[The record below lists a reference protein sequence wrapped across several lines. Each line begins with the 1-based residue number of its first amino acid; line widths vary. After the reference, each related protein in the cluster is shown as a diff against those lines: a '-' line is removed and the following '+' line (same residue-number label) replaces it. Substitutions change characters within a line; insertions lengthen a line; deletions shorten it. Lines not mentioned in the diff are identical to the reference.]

1 MQCGFWGLGLIFSL
15 GGLEVQTF
23 DASQALGSLVPA
35 PYVSRPRVP
44 GPTPVQ
50 PDTVYRSE
58 VLPSVTLVGED
69 LAGNQLSLPDALG
82 AQLFLGKK
90 SDLVVLDRLPVPV
103 VTQSM
108 RQVLAKVPGL
118 HVWESDPSGI
128 QTGIAARGLSP
139 NRSWEFNV
147 RQNGADIAADPM
159 GYPEAYYTPPLQAV
173 QRIQVVRGSGALQY
187 GPQFGGTVDYILRD
201 GSQQQQRWAGEGIQS
216 LGSYGLMNTF
226 VGVGGKF
233 KKAHGYAFVDRRT
246 GKGWR
251 ANSTFETLA
260 LHANGTLRLGKGT
273 TLRAELTHYAMV
285 SQQPGGLTDAA
296 LFEDPSVSWR
306 ARNWFS
312 TPWNTAQVRVVQELP
327 RNGRWETSVFGTA
340 AARKSVGFLAPLTL
354 PDTLNKQTGAHAAR
368 EVAVDRYAYAAV
380 ESRWLQPVGNH
391 LVSAGI
397 RAYSGTTDRR
407 QKGLGAAG
415 AAADFVPIGAF
426 GTHLV
431 FGSQSA
437 SAFAE
442 WALRWRKWSVVPGF
456 RVEAL
461 RTTGVALPK
470 SRAVP
475 LGGIA
480 LSRKGRAGE
489 AYANWTQNYRPLL
502 FSELGAA
509 AVDEAVDPL
518 LKDATGS
525 ISEAGYRL
533 RSKGWQVDFTAFH
546 LRVNNRVGRIRQTL
560 PDGSE
565 QLLRT
570 NTGGSRAVG
579 LEFLVDGNAF
589 PARWNRWA
597 APVFA
602 SGTVQQVRYT
612 NGSFAGNRV
621 ENAPGSLV
629 RAGLG
634 VEHRWG
640 PVAAR
645 RTASLHLQ
653 WSAVGAVYTDAANTE
668 APNAAATVGRI
679 PNYNLLDIS
688 AQFKPTPSVYLK
700 IGVQNATNV
709 RYFTRRAGGYPGP
722 GALPG
727 DGRLGVATLGVNF

>member
-1 MQCGFWGLGLIFSL
+1 MKRCFWVLGLFFFL
-15 GGLEVQTF
+15 GGFGVQTLT
-23 DASQALGSLVPA
+23 ASGAIGSPVHSPFI
-35 PYVSRPRVP
+35 PGPMVP
-44 GPTPVQ
+44 GPAEVQ
-50 PDTVYRSE
+50 PDTVFRSE
-58 VLPSVTLVGED
+58 VLSTVTLVGEG
-69 LAGNQLSLPDALG
+69 LAGDRLALPDAVG

-90 SDLVVLDRLPVPV
+90 SDLVVLDRLSMPVA
-103 VTQSM
+103 TQSV

-147 RQNGADIAADPM
+147 RQNGADIAADPL

-187 GPQFGGTVDYILRD
+187 GSQFGGTVDYILRD
-201 GSQQQQRWAGEGIQS
+201 GSQQQQTWAGEGIQS

-226 VGVGGKF
+226 VGFGGKF

-251 ANSTFETLA
+251 ANSAFETLA

-273 TLRAELTHYAMV
+273 SLRAEATHYTML

-296 LFEDPSVSWR
+296 LIEDPSISLR
-306 ARNWFS
+306 ARNWFA
-312 TPWNTAQVRVVQELP
+312 TPWNTAQLRLVHALP
-327 RNGRWETSVFGTA
+327 HNGRWETSIFGTA
-340 AARKSVGFLAPLTL
+340 AARKSVGFLAPLSV
-354 PDTLNKQTGAHAAR
+354 PDTVNKQTGEYSAR
-368 EVAVDRYAYAAV
+368 EVAVDRYAYAAL
-380 ESRWLQPVGNH
+380 ESRWLQPVGQH
-391 LVSAGI
+391 LLSAGI

-407 QKGLGAAG
+407 QKGKGTSGTAAN
-415 AAADFVPIGAF
+415 FVPMGDF

-437 SAFAE
+437 SVFAE
-442 WALRWRKWSVVPGF
+442 WALRWGKWSVVPGL
-456 RVEAL
+456 RVESL

-470 SRAVP
+470 RRAVP

-480 LSRKGRAGE
+480 LSRKGRVGE

-525 ISEAGYRL
+525 TSEAGYRL
-533 RSKGWQVDFTAFH
+533 RSGGWQLDFTAFH
-546 LRVNNRVGRIRQTL
+546 LRVNHRAGRIRQTL

-579 LEFLVDGNAF
+579 FEFLVDGNAF
-589 PARWNRWA
+589 PVQWRRWG

-602 SGTVQQVRYT
+602 SGTVQQVHYT
-612 NGSFAGNRV
+612 TGPFVGNRV
-621 ENAPGSLV
+621 ENAPSRLV
-629 RAGLG
+629 RAGVG

-640 PVAAR
+640 AEEAR

-653 WSAVGAVYTDAANTE
+653 WSAVGDVYTDAANTE
-668 APNAAATVGRI
+668 APNASATIGRI
-679 PNYNLLDIS
+679 PNYNILDIS
-688 AQFKPTPSVYLK
+688 AQFKPSPSVYLK
-700 IGVQNATNV
+700 MGVQNATNV

-727 DGRLGVATLGVNF
+727 DARLGVATLGVTF